1 MYSPKHP
8 SDKGRYTLKT
18 PRPLNNWKKSNDAFP
33 FSLWTSTAR
42 PFMAVNLHPT
52 RIYAYI
58 YICKYVCVCEYIY
71 IYRKNLIAM
80 WISARDLAIC
90 TNINIQIPVI
100 RHLIIWPKMI
110 KAKKDTC
117 KRNCS
122 SMQVGANWSNV
133 HMFHPNPAWVRLDE
147 RSTVPNVT
155 ARNAWEQHW
164 STHFGPWK
172 WRTPSR
178 PTNPS
183 LADLFT
189 SLSLRLMSSNMYA
202 L

>member
-1 MYSPKHP
+1 
-8 SDKGRYTLKT
+8 
-18 PRPLNNWKKSNDAFP
+18 
-33 FSLWTSTAR
+33 
-42 PFMAVNLHPT
+42 
-52 RIYAYI
+52 
-58 YICKYVCVCEYIY
+58 
-71 IYRKNLIAM
+71 
-80 WISARDLAIC
+80 
-90 TNINIQIPVI
+90 
-100 RHLIIWPKMI
+100 MI
-110 KAKKDTC
+110 KTKKDTC

-183 LADLFT
+183 LTDLFT
-189 SLSLRLMSSNMYA
+189 SLSLMSSNMYA
-202 L
+202 VSTSQTRVCKSKFMYESSTLIGPANIWRNECLSQLPSKQSDKFWLKLMTKVWCFGVMFLDVFGAVSSLSQIINYTLGPAKVPMSTKYLHLEL